1 MREILRGALIG
12 ALAALLGLAVL
23 AVVLDRAIKNAV
35 SEGMRPYRER
45 TMREL
50 GEIELEL
57 EALEIK
63 MGLRDPLM
71 RFD

>member
-1 MREILRGALIG
+1 MREILKPALTV
-12 ALAALLGLAVL
+12 LLFVSLCLVGCAIVI
-23 AVVLDRAIKNAV
+23 DSAIKKAV
-35 SEGMRPYRER
+35 REGMRPYRER

-71 RFD
+71 KFD